1 MDLGVSERV
10 KPLLNDVIA
19 FIEEV
24 VVPNEKVYA
33 EQVEAGG
40 RWCETAAMEEM
51 KEAARARLSLIHI

>member
-24 VVPNEKVYA
+24 VVPNEKVY
-33 EQVEAGG
+33 
-40 RWCETAAMEEM
+40 RNPSAAQG
-51 KEAARARLSLIHI
+51 

>member
-40 RWCETAAMEEM
+40 VFADRIDAFLTV
-51 KEAARARLSLIHI
+51 